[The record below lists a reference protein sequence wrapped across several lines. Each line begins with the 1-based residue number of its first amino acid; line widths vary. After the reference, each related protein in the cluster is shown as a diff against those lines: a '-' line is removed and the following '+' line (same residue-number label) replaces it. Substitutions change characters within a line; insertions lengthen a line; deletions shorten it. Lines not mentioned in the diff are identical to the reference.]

1 LLLLEFAVVF
11 AVGCLVRTS
20 LAGHFERMIVMSFG
34 QQQQRL
40 DHPNPNPKDCQY
52 RCF

>member
-20 LAGHFERMIVMSFG
+20 LAGHFERMNVMSFG
-34 QQQQRL
+34 QQQRL
-40 DHPNPNPKDCQY
+40 DHPNPSPKDCQY
-52 RCF
+52 RYF